1 MKETEDL
8 NKRFW
13 AYFSFHDQV
22 LFVSVAI
29 ILTGVLFALF
39 LTITVP
45 TIRLASFALYIA
57 LMLYNYIRL
66 DRSYSL
72 GTEKLVIRKSIG
84 KKTVPYSSIRS
95 TELQEDNSISILTD
109 KQLLRVK
116 PDNPEEFLSTLKAH
130 LSL

>member
-84 KKTVPYSSIRS
+84 KKTVLYSSIRS

-130 LSL
+130 R

>member
-84 KKTVPYSSIRS
+84 KKTVLYSSIRS

>member
-84 KKTVPYSSIRS
+84 KKTVLYSSIRS

-109 KQLLRVK
+109 KQSLRVK

>member
-1 MKETEDL
+1 MKEIEDL

-13 AYFSFHDQV
+13 AYLSFHDQV

-29 ILTGVLFALF
+29 ILTGVLFALLF
-39 LTITVP
+39 TVTDP
-45 TIRLASFALYIA
+45 IVRGVSFILYIT

-66 DRSYSL
+66 DRSYTL
-72 GTEKLVIRKSIG
+72 KTNKLVIRKSIG
-84 KKTVPYSSIRS
+84 KKTVLYSSIRS
-95 TELQEDNSISILTD
+95 TELQKDNSISILTD